1 MIPYT
6 NKFILQKKFRRFFI
20 LVGILLTAC
29 SVTEDPRAL
38 ASLDFSLTYDGERCQ
53 PYESFVP
60 IGKDVEITLINNSDD
75 DITWYLTFLPF
86 SGDVREQYPDNILAV
101 VKAPAQEATITTFKA
116 PYLPG
121 KYSSFCSEDNHLDKV
136 ALTYLLVVQPY
147 EED

>member
-1 MIPYT
+1 M
-6 NKFILQKKFRRFFI
+6 
-20 LVGILLTAC
+20 GIFLTAC

-38 ASLDFSLTYDGERCQ
+38 ASLGFSLTYDGVRCQ

-60 IGKDVEITLINNSDD
+60 IGTDVEITLINNSDD

-86 SGDVREQYPDNILAV
+86 SGDVREQNPENILAA
-101 VKAPAQEATITTFKA
+101 VKATAQEVTKTTFKS

-121 KYSSFCSEDNHLDKV
+121 KYSSFCTEDNHLDKI

-147 EED
+147 EEE